1 MSFRLALTAS
11 AAVLALA
18 AAGPTAAWPF
28 QKKEAAP
35 AAPATSV
42 APTTQAAAK
51 PGAAVAP
58 RKANAAERA
67 QADRLDPLARAVF
80 WAHEA
85 DVDPSDIEAGLK
97 LSQTLRTLGRND
109 EAADAAAKVLV
120 MHPANA
126 EALLELGRDHIARGQ
141 GFYAV
146 DPLQRAAAAQPK
158 DWRAQSLL
166 GVALEQVSRHDDAR
180 QAWTKALSLSPDNP
194 TVLSN
199 MAMAYAS
206 AGDPAQ
212 AETLLRK
219 AVAQPT
225 ATLQTRENLAL
236 VLGLQGKA
244 AEAERI
250 IRQDLP
256 PELAEQNLAW
266 LRARMAPTAN
276 VTPAAAVTPTAPRT
290 WSSVQGNSGGQ

>member
-1 MSFRLALTAS
+1 MSPKPLFAVSAS
-11 AAVLALA
+11 VLVLALA
-18 AAGPTAAWPF
+18 GGAQAWPF

-35 AAPATSV
+35 AAAPAPAAGQASAKPT
-42 APTTQAAAK
+42 APT
-51 PGAAVAP
+51 GP
-58 RKANAAERA
+58 RKANTAERA

-85 DVDPSDIEAGLK
+85 DVDPGDIEAGLK
-97 LSQTLRTLGRND
+97 LSQTLRVLGRND
-109 EAADAAAKVLV
+109 EAADAATKVLV

-146 DPLQRAAAAQPK
+146 DPLQRAAAGSPR

-180 QAWTKALSLSPDNP
+180 QAWAKALSLSPDNP

-199 MAMAYAS
+199 MAMAYVT

-212 AETLLRK
+212 AEPLLRK
-219 AVAQPT
+219 AIAQPS

-244 AEAERI
+244 VEAERI

-266 LRARMAPTAN
+266 LRARMAPAAT
-276 VTPAAAVTPTAPRT
+276 VTPAAASANPAAPRT
-290 WSSVQGNSGGQ
+290 WSSVQGNSGGN

>member
-1 MSFRLALTAS
+1 MSLRLAPAAS
-11 AAVLALA
+11 AAVLALVL
-18 AAGPTAAWPF
+18 AGPVTAWPF

-35 AAPATSV
+35 AAAPA
-42 APTTQAAAK
+42 APTTQSGAK
-51 PGAAVAP
+51 PGAVAP

-109 EAADAAAKVLV
+109 EAADAATKVLV

-126 EALLELGRDHIARGQ
+126 EALLELGRAHIARGQ

-146 DPLQRAAAAQPK
+146 DPLQRAAAAAPR

-166 GVALEQVSRHDDAR
+166 GVALEQVSRHDEAR
-180 QAWTKALSLSPDNP
+180 QAWAKALSLSPDNP

-206 AGDPAQ
+206 AGDPVQ
-212 AETLLRK
+212 AESLLRK
-219 AVAQPT
+219 AVAQPS

-244 AEAERI
+244 VEAERI

-266 LRARMAPTAN
+266 LRARMAPAAS
-276 VTPAAAVTPTAPRT
+276 VTPAAATTNPAAPRT
-290 WSSVQGNSGGQ
+290 WSSVQGNSGGE